1 LVTARLFAH
10 PAQQDLTQQQC
21 SFRMADGSVR
31 LYAQHYE
38 DRGAP
43 IFNDL
48 VWPVPVA
55 QPQGGNRLERL
66 GAGTLWI
73 RLGRFD
79 LRPED
84 VAELNTLLEQL
95 PKQSEVKRIV
105 FDVRGNGGGNS
116 GVGYRVLE
124 AATGGL
130 DFDSQGLDQ
139 LPQTQALW
147 RVSPAAQRA
156 WIWRVQRAVDN
167 DGPDSEAAKQ
177 ARDWQAQLDVALR
190 QGQTW
195 WTQPG
200 TYPRLDPAEMKRRHA
215 HLRRFKGPVALLTHK
230 GCASACLDF
239 ADLVLSVPG
248 AIHLGEATS
257 GDTVYIDVGYE
268 PLPSGNRLMLPLKVW
283 RNRLRG
289 NNQTWVPQYPVDLGQ
304 MDDAQVQSW
313 ALRVLDEKPL
323 PTLSRPS
330 PSEP

>member
-10 PAQQDLTQQQC
+10 PALQDLTQQQC

-95 PKQSEVKRIV
+95 PKQSDVKRIV
-105 FDVRGNGGGNS
+105 FDVRGNRGGDS
-116 GVGYRVLE
+116 GVGYRVFE

-130 DFDSQGLDQ
+130 VFDQAGLDI
-139 LPQTQALW
+139 LPKTQAYW
-147 RVSPAAQRA
+147 RVSDASVRGFV
-156 WIWRVQRAVDN
+156 WRVQKASDN
-167 DGPDSEAAKQ
+167 YGAQSETATLLRQWLVGVSAAQ
-177 ARDWQAQLDVALR
+177 Q

-195 WTQPG
+195 WEQPG
-200 TYPRLDPAEMKRRHA
+200 AEPRLDQQELTRRNA
-215 HLRRFKGPVALLTHK
+215 HLRKFSGPVALLTGS
-230 GCASACLDF
+230 GCTSACLDF
-239 ADLVLSVPG
+239 ADQVLSVPG

-304 MDDAQVQSW
+304 MDDAQGQSW